1 MLIGL
6 KLNKHTPADK
16 QTEDQGDKY
25 AAHRRERLSAFRAS
39 ARVIVEL

>member
-16 QTEDQGDKY
+16 QAEDQSDKY
-25 AAHRRERLSAFRAS
+25 AAHRRERLAAFWAS
-39 ARVIVEL
+39 ACVIVEL